1 MLHSDGESLDTKAK
15 ESNLRKADL
24 IEKVCELVQIPQK
37 EATVIVDLILDSMVW
52 ALGRGEKV
60 EIRGFGSF
68 RMRQRRG
75 RIGRNPKTGARVEV
89 PPKRIPY
96 FRPSKELRERVGR
109 I

>member
-24 IEKVCELVQIPQK
+24 IEKVRELVQIPRK
-37 EATVIVDLILDSMVW
+37 EATVVVELILDSMVW

-68 RMRQRRG
+68 RIRQRRG

>member
-1 MLHSDGESLDTKAK
+1 MLHSDGESLDTKTK

-24 IEKVCELVQIPQK
+24 IEKVCKSVQIPRK
-37 EATVIVDLILDSMVW
+37 EATVIVEVLLDSIVQ

-60 EIRGFGSF
+60 EIRGFGRF
-68 RMRQRRG
+68 HTRPRRG

-89 PPKRIPY
+89 PPKKIP
-96 FRPSKELRERVGR
+96 FFKPGKELLERLER